1 MSEQKRKPGRPPGS
15 KNKKTVSGSKTKG
28 NKAKDIDK
36 HPMNPNVKDDI
47 CGVIFIAVGIFLAL
61 AFQTHAAGE
70 VGYALSDLFM
80 GLFGFIAY
88 IIPYYFI
95 AYGIMLIAKK
105 MIHIGRKSVILLCV
119 ILLMMTFLNSARFI
133 DPGALGFSLADAS
146 EYYHYGVRLEGGG
159 LFGMYAGSLLV
170 KAFGIPGL
178 YIISILVIII
188 CLLLIINTPIS
199 AFFEKAKMKRQQMLE
214 DREEREKEREKY
226 RKERQKEDIH
236 TDQKQ
241 LEIDITK
248 TPLISSGTVDE
259 MAAEAVESRKRFSF
273 LKRLKEQG
281 MDEPGPEIE
290 TSPVKPRPDL
300 SKLNISDGQRNILEY
315 MYDDE
320 LFGDNDSVNAATATG
335 LDDYG
340 ESLGSGYKNDF
351 NDDDFNG
358 FVQSDFIS
366 GNAGGQVYGM
376 DASSEEIYEDISD
389 DRKEACDEEFEEM
402 ADGQL
407 GFATGAMPAGVIEKE
422 PEKIT
427 NSQAAKAALDPSEIN
442 NNAKPVKAY
451 RFPPVSLLNKGAV
464 PKGKAAINAGLKAK
478 AQKLEDTLHNFN
490 IDAKVVNVT
499 QGPAITRYEIHPN
512 VGVKVKSI
520 VSLADDIAL
529 NLEAKS
535 IRIEA
540 PIPGKAAVGIEVEN
554 DKINMVTIRDIID
567 TPEFKD
573 AKSKITFAVGK
584 DISGNAITAD
594 LKGAPHLLI
603 AGSTGSGKSVCVNSI
618 ITSILYK
625 AKPEEVKLVLIDPKV
640 VELTNYNGIPH
651 LLIPV
656 VTEPTKAAAAL
667 NWAVA
672 EMEDRYKKFAETGV
686 RELASYNNVVMKNGE
701 EDKFL
706 PQIVIII
713 DELADLM
720 MAAPSQVE
728 DSICRLAQKARAAG
742 MHLIVATQRPSVD
755 VITGVIKANIPSRIA
770 FAVASQFDSRTILD
784 MAGAEK
790 LVGKGDMLLKI
801 GGGKP
806 VRVQGN
812 FISDQ
817 EVNDVIEFVKGQ
829 VDETKYSDDV
839 ISSIDKVGTPQSAD
853 DGDELLPDAIETV
866 VMAGT
871 ASASMLQ
878 RRFRIGY
885 NRAARIIDMMEARG
899 IIGPSEG
906 SKPRQVLMTEE
917 EFRGLSE
924 DTEEL
929 QGE

>member
-1 MSEQKRKPGRPPGS
+1 MAEQKRKPGRPPGS
-15 KNKKTVSGSKTKG
+15 KNKKNSGGAGSKIRSAASSTV
-28 NKAKDIDK
+28 KDMDK
-36 HPMNPNVKDDI
+36 RPMDPKVKDDI
-47 CGVIFIAVGIFLAL
+47 CGVVIIAVGIFLAL
-61 AFQTHAAGE
+61 AFQTHAAGA
-70 VGYALSDLFM
+70 VGDGLTDFFM
-80 GLFGFIAY
+80 GCFGFVAY
-88 IIPYYFI
+88 IIPYYCI
-95 AYGIMLIAKK
+95 VYGVMLIAKK
-105 MIHIGRKSVILLCV
+105 MIHIGGKSVALLCI

-133 DPGALGFSLADAS
+133 DAGSLGFSLADAVN
-146 EYYHYGVRLEGGG
+146 YYHYGVRLEGGG
-159 LFGMYAGSLLV
+159 ILGMYIGSILV

-178 YIISILVIII
+178 YIISVLVIVI

-199 AFFEKAKMKRQQMLE
+199 AFLEKAKAKRHQRIKE
-214 DREEREKEREKY
+214 REERQQEREKH
-226 RKERQKEDIH
+226 RQEEE
-236 TDQKQ
+236 KQ
-241 LEIDITK
+241 LEMSENLLIDKIPVSK
-248 TPLISSGTVDE
+248 AYDIDE
-259 MAAEAVESRKRFSF
+259 LAEEAVQSRRRFSF
-273 LKRLKEQG
+273 LKRLGEQG
-281 MDEPGPEIE
+281 MDEEPE
-290 TSPVKPRPDL
+290 PDDNYVKPRPDL
-300 SKLNISDGQRNILEY
+300 SKLNISEGQRNILEY
-315 MYDDE
+315 MYDDD
-320 LFGDNDSVNAATATG
+320 LFGENEDNDESPENVG
-335 LDDYG
+335 LYDYG
-340 ESLGSGYKNDF
+340 ESLSHDDAPASDERIGFADSQFLQDSSWDF
-351 NDDDFNG
+351 EKEPDDVEDNYS
-358 FVQSDFIS
+358 QS
-366 GNAGGQVYGM
+366 Y
-376 DASSEEIYEDISD
+376 EEELP
-389 DRKEACDEEFEEM
+389 
-402 ADGQL
+402 DGQMQIVTD
-407 GFATGAMPAGVIEKE
+407 AVPADIVEKE

-427 NSQAAKAALDPSEIN
+427 NSQAAAAALDPGEIN
-442 NNAKPVKAY
+442 DSVKPVKAY
-451 RFPPVSLLNKGAV
+451 KFPPISLLNKGTA
-464 PKGKAAINAGLKAK
+464 PKGRATANAALQAK
-478 AQKLEDTLHNFN
+478 AQKLEETLHNFN

-554 DKINMVTIRDIID
+554 DKINMVTIREIID
-567 TPEFKD
+567 TNEFAN

-584 DISGNAITAD
+584 DIAGNAITAD

-618 ITSILYK
+618 LASILYK
-625 AKPEEVKLVLIDPKV
+625 AKPDEVKLVLIDPKV

-672 EMEDRYKKFAETGV
+672 EMEDRYKKFAEAGV
-686 RELASYNNVVMKNGE
+686 RELASYNKKVKSNGE
-701 EDKFL
+701 DDKFL
-706 PQIVIII
+706 PQVVIII

-806 VRVQGN
+806 VRVQGT

-817 EVNDVIEFVKGQ
+817 EVNDVIQFVKGQ
-829 VDETKYSDDV
+829 VEETTYSNEV
-839 ISSIDKVGTPQSAD
+839 ISSIDKVGTPQKAD
-853 DGDELLPDAIETV
+853 DSDELLPDAIETV
-866 VMAGT
+866 VLAGT

-906 SKPRQVLMTEE
+906 SKPRQVLMTEA
-917 EFRGLSE
+917 EFRGISE
-924 DTEEL
+924 DTEEI
-929 QGE
+929 EKE